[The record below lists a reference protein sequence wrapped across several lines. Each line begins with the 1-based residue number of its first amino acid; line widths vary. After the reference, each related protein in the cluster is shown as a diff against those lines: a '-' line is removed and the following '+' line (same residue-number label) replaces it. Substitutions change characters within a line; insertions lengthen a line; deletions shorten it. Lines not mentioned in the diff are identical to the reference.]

1 MSSEQEQQSSPES
14 GSAPDFPAGPAPD
27 TAAVRAQDGEPVT
40 LTDAKAMRAVA
51 HPVRMA
57 LIELFGY
64 HETLT
69 ATQAS
74 DLLGESPA
82 NCAFH
87 LRTLAKYGF
96 VREAGGGK
104 GRERPWA
111 LVNRSVRITADQPD
125 PQAALAADELGRV
138 FLERWIERA
147 RRAYG
152 SSNEIPGW
160 ERASGWTNIHIF
172 LTPDETVELRNEM
185 SQILDRYEGRLA
197 DPALRPDGASPVEWT
212 IFATPVPELAQPV
225 EPGPGQEDPGASP
238 STDPE
243 DRGTDSEGR

>member
-1 MSSEQEQQSSPES
+1 MSAEERSRRE
-14 GSAPDFPAGPAPD
+14 PAPAPP
-27 TAAVRAQDGEPVT
+27 AAAADRPHLEVRDP
-40 LTDAKAMRAVA
+40 KMMRALA
-51 HPVRMA
+51 HPLRVA
-57 LIELFGY
+57 LLEAISQAETR
-64 HETLT
+64 TLT
-69 ATQAS
+69 ATEAS

-125 PQAALAADELGRV
+125 PQAALAADELSRL
-138 FLERWIERA
+138 FLERWIDRA

-160 ERASGWTNIHIF
+160 ERASGWTNVHIF
-172 LTPDETVELRNEM
+172 LTPDETARLRDEM
-185 SQILDRYEGRLA
+185 CEILDRYEGRLA

-212 IFATPVPELAQPV
+212 IFATPVPELAQPT
-225 EPGPGQEDPGASP
+225 EPGPVPDDRGASRSTGQEDQA
-238 STDPE
+238 D
-243 DRGTDSEGR
+243 

>member
-1 MSSEQEQQSSPES
+1 MSSEPERRPS
-14 GSAPDFPAGPAPD
+14 PAGSVPGSSAGPSAAEPA
-27 TAAVRAQDGEPVT
+27 QGGEPVT

-125 PQAALAADELGRV
+125 PQAALAADELSRL
-138 FLERWIERA
+138 FLERWIDRA

-152 SSNEIPGW
+152 SSNEVPGW
-160 ERASGWTNIHIF
+160 ERASGWTNVHIF
-172 LTPDETVELRNEM
+172 LTPDETARLRDEM
-185 SQILDRYEGRLA
+185 REMLDRYEGRLTN
-197 DPALRPDGASPVEWT
+197 PALRPDGASPVEWT
-212 IFATPVPELAQPV
+212 IFATPVPELAQPA
-225 EPGPGQEDPGASP
+225 EPGPGQEDPAASP
-238 STDPE
+238 ATDQE
-243 DRGTDSEGR
+243 DPDD